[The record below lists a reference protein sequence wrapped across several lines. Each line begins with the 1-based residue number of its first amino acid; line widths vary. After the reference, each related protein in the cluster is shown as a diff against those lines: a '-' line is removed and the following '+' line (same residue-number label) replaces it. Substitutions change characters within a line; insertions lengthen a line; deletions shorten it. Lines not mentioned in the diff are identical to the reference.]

1 MGNWKHGGIFGF
13 DKPSKDVS
21 FCTDKRGVVH
31 ALTRNGKE
39 LRHYMRGSRNP
50 FPWESQGRTIPGSFV
65 GSGHI
70 SVFRDGNLQLI
81 WPRSDGDND
90 HWWVNP
96 LDFDDPSGD
105 DEGDNGNNDDDDDN
119 GDDNGDDPDPIDPPD
134 KRLSIEG
141 TKILYGGEPIKLC
154 GVSRWEALWREYGE
168 HKWHNW
174 GEYSLEWYEQQ
185 LINSGINYV
194 RHGGIMDSS
203 LLYEHCKRMK
213 DAGII
218 VEVSVY
224 RVAETEG
231 VLVELDRMGE
241 LADLG
246 NVFFDVCNEFIGTNE
261 GEVNTVFNI
270 ATQLRDN
277 GCLVSGG
284 AWSGDGQVLADE
296 FLEIFDV
303 DIVTHHRDWTSQSFG
318 DTLSYM
324 KPVVW
329 NEYFAMR
336 EQLPIEEIQRRMD
349 MAFDVGINGVQYY
362 GFRFSGLPGLTN
374 IDPWQSD
381 EFNDEML
388 TYAGK
393 Q

>member
-1 MGNWKHGGIFGF
+1 MGKWKQGAYFDLGKGF
-13 DKPSKDVS
+13 VNILMTPDS
-21 FCTDKRGVVH
+21 RGCFHIVGRE
-31 ALTRNGKE
+31 TNGN
-39 LRHYMRGSRNP
+39 LWHFVRGSKSP
-50 FPWESQGRTIPGSFV
+50 FPIDDGRIISTEANGIGDMFISKTHGNIEVAYPS
-65 GSGHI
+65 GSG
-70 SVFRDGNLQLI
+70 FRT
-81 WPRSDGDND
+81 WYS
-90 HWWVNP
+90 NP
-96 LDFDDPSGD
+96 LEFPDPSGD
-105 DEGDNGNNDDDDDN
+105 
-119 GDDNGDDPDPIDPPD
+119 IVIPPPPPPPPPED
-134 KRLSIEG
+134 KKLSIEG
-141 TKILYGGEPIKLC
+141 RDILYGGEPIKLC

-213 DAGII
+213 DARII

-336 EQLPIEEIQRRMD
+336 EQLPIEEIERRMD